1 MRKKALAMLLLHG
14 VVAQAAGLDSMLDWS
29 SVDSLSR
36 TSERIV
42 RELRPEQLELWD
54 VYRAH
59 IRHAMALV
67 HHRQPQPLQFVKTHT
82 VRDVLLLGLGSDQQ
96 ACKQDLSVMTSLK
109 AGALYLTSIAIGA
122 DGQQCN
128 AKFKFVNRSS
138 YPVSSVLFSG
148 SSVLRGFQSSVAYWE
163 LGVGTGTDYVQP
175 GRSIDLESQCR
186 IELVEGEDLRRV
198 QGVAKTDLSVYGV
211 TAQFPEEGVKRILVF
226 ANEPSRR
233 TSCADY
239 DRLLDLARR
248 P

>member
-1 MRKKALAMLLLHG
+1 MRKRALAMLLLHG

-42 RELRPEQLELWD
+42 RELRPEQRELWD

-59 IRHAMALV
+59 ISNAMALV
-67 HHRQPQPLQFVKTHT
+67 HHRQPQLLQFAKTHT
-82 VRDVLLLGLGSDQQ
+82 VREVLLLGLGNDQQ
-96 ACKQDLSVMTSLK
+96 ACKRDLGVMTSLK
-109 AGALYLTSIAIGA
+109 VGALSLTSIAIGA

-128 AKFKFVNRSS
+128 AKFKFVNRAS

-148 SSVLRGFQSSVAYWE
+148 SSVLKGFQSSVVYWE

-175 GRSIDLESQCR
+175 GRSIDFESQCR

-198 QGVAKTDLSVYGV
+198 QGVAKTDLSVHGV
-211 TAQFPEEGVKRILVF
+211 TARFTDVGVRSDLVF
-226 ANEPSRR
+226 SDEPSRR
-233 TSCADY
+233 ARCANY